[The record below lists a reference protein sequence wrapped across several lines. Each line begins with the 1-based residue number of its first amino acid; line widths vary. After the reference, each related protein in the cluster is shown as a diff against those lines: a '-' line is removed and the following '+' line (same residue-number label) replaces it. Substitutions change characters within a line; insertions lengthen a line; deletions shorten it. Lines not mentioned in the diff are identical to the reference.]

1 MDYHLIL
8 LPVCVHLFIPNN
20 ILKVINEYFPK
31 IENVLLNFL
40 STLLNINNFRKNF
53 LIKFVTCSNLFV
65 TFKMFFSQ
73 KFANF
78 VGTICFWLCWFF
90 PVSFSNSIFSL
101 IDSLVSNCIKTIKKE
116 HSNWKIKLKWDLCF
130 LV

>member
-78 VGTICFWLCWFF
+78 VGTICF
-90 PVSFSNSIFSL
+90 
-101 IDSLVSNCIKTIKKE
+101 
-116 HSNWKIKLKWDLCF
+116 
-130 LV
+130 